1 VPSLVV
7 DSPLGLLTL
16 TEAGDN
22 IVALAWGAGL
32 RARNTPLLSRAAE
45 QLEEYFA
52 GRRRDFDLPLDPA
65 GTPFRRRV
73 WSQMQRIPFGRTVS
87 YGTLADRLGT
97 AARAVG
103 GACGAN
109 PIPILIPCHRV
120 LAGDGR
126 IGGYS
131 GGGGVD
137 TKRFLLAL
145 EGVACAPQVTTRVGA
160 S

>member
-1 VPSLVV
+1 MPSLVV
-7 DSPLGLLTL
+7 DSPLGPLTL
-16 TEAGDN
+16 TEDRHS
-22 IVALAWGAGL
+22 IVTLKWGAAPGT
-32 RARNTPLLSRAAE
+32 RGTPLLSRAAE

-52 GRRRDFDLPLDPA
+52 GGRSVFDLPLNPA
-65 GTPFRRRV
+65 GSPFRLRV
-73 WSQMQRIPFGRTVS
+73 WSQMRRIPFGQTMS
-87 YGTLADRLGT
+87 YGALAKRLGT

-120 LAGDGR
+120 LAGGGR

-131 GGGGVD
+131 GGRGVD

-145 EGVACAPQVTTRVGA
+145 EGAAGAPQVTTGTGA

>member
-1 VPSLVV
+1 MPSLVV
-7 DSPLGLLTL
+7 DSPLGLLTI
-16 TEAGDN
+16 TQDGDS
-22 IVALAWGAGL
+22 IVALAWGA
-32 RARNTPLLSRAAE
+32 RARTTPTSLLSRAAD
-45 QLEEYFA
+45 QLEAYFA
-52 GRRRDFDLPLDPA
+52 GRRREFDLPLDPA
-65 GTPFRRRV
+65 GSAFRRRV
-73 WSQMQRIPFGRTVS
+73 WSQMRRIPFGETVS
-87 YGTLADRLGT
+87 YGTLAKRLDT

-120 LAGDGR
+120 LAGGGR

-131 GGGGVD
+131 GGSGVD

-145 EGVACAPQVTTRVGA
+145 ESVACAPQVTTRAGA